1 MRTRGGGDSLWPR
14 GHIAPSLDSQVLVWT
29 PAGDNAASEFAQ
41 SVHFQRF
48 GRLPTFLAPL
58 VPAPS
63 GGEAARERR
72 DGVLWVTALH
82 SNELVEYTQPPAAA
96 AAADD
101 DGEEVPDS
109 ALLDL
114 LAADLP
120 SRRVKKMP
128 KWARDCLLQ
137 FVLPFGIVFAVFA
150 ISYLLVLLG
159 PLKGIGDA
167 EWLKPPPHMQ
177 RDYSGTHPP
186 EAPTPTPLVG
196 VHEFDSPD
204 EYDEL

>member
-1 MRTRGGGDSLWPR
+1 M
-14 GHIAPSLDSQVLVWT
+14 
-29 PAGDNAASEFAQ
+29 ASEFAQ
-41 SVHFQRF
+41 SVHFHRF
-48 GRLPTFLAPL
+48 GRLPAFLTCLAPATAPPGT
-58 VPAPS
+58 PA
-63 GGEAARERR
+63 EAKR

-82 SNELVEYTQPPAAA
+82 SNELVEYVQPPPPAAG
-96 AAADD
+96 DD

-186 EAPTPTPLVG
+186 AAPTVAPVG